1 MAEDPLIEQSE
12 DVKTEAPGSVD
23 QEARAANLFDLRRI
37 IGGLLALYGIVLLI
51 LGLNQSHA
59 AIQKAAGTNV
69 NLWSGAGMLI
79 LGGLF
84 IVWALGRPLG
94 RQLAQAQ
101 SVQSNGGA
109 DIDR

>member
-1 MAEDPLIEQSE
+1 MAEDPLIEQPE
-12 DVKTEAPGSVD
+12 DVEVKAPPDTDREAH
-23 QEARAANLFDLRRI
+23 AANLFDLRRI
-37 IGGLLALYGIVLLI
+37 IGGVLTLYGIILLI

-79 LGGLF
+79 LGVLF
-84 IVWALGRPLG
+84 IVWALWRPLG

-101 SVQSNGGA
+101 SEQSNGGA
-109 DIDR
+109 DLDG